1 MTFQYRPEIATREN
15 VGLLIGLAGGTG
27 SGKTYSAM
35 RLASGIAGDKPF
47 GVIDTENRRAR
58 HYADKFKFHAGDLGP
73 PYTPEA
79 YAEAIKTM
87 DDQGYP
93 VILIDSA
100 SHEHAGDGG
109 LLDLHE
115 ANLQRMAGD
124 NWEKREACK
133 MAAWVKPKASHKAM
147 VNKLLQ
153 VRAHLI
159 LCFRAEEKIEIVK
172 VDGKWKA
179 VPKKSRIGKD
189 GWIPICEKSLPFEMT
204 CSFLLTDERPG
215 VPLPI
220 KLNGD
225 HRHLFPLDREITEET
240 GRALAAWAAGGTVA
254 KPVEKINTAE
264 FSRSPDEGA
273 SKAENDLL
281 IRAEVAAKGG
291 EAELRTFWNAL
302 PPADTQAL
310 KPHVS
315 RLKQTARESDERV
328 MS

>member
-1 MTFQYRPEIATREN
+1 MTFDYRPEVATREN

-27 SGKTYSAM
+27 SGKTFSAM
-35 RLASGIAGDKPF
+35 RLAAGIAGDKPF

-58 HYADKFKFHAGDLGP
+58 HYADKFRFHAGDLAP

-79 YAEAIKTM
+79 YAAAIKTM
-87 DDQGYP
+87 DAQGFP
-93 VILIDSA
+93 VILIDSM

-124 NWEKREACK
+124 DWSKREACK

-172 VDGKWKA
+172 VDGKWTA
-179 VPKKSRIGKD
+179 VPKKSRTGRD
-189 GWIPICEKSLPFEMT
+189 GWIPICEKNLPFEMT
-204 CSFLLTDERPG
+204 CSFLLTSDKPG
-215 VPLPI
+215 VPQPI

-240 GRALAAWAAGGTVA
+240 GRALAAWAAGGKAAPIIVEQPGMVTTEHRVA
-254 KPVEKINTAE
+254 LV
-264 FSRSPDEGA
+264 
-273 SKAENDLL
+273 DLL
-281 IRAEVAAKGG
+281 ARGELAAKGG
-291 EAELRTFWNAL
+291 AREWAAFWNGL
-302 PPADTQAL
+302 PREDREL
-310 KPHVS
+310 LLPHRD
-315 RLKQTARESDERV
+315 RLKQLAAESDAAV
-328 MS
+328 GA